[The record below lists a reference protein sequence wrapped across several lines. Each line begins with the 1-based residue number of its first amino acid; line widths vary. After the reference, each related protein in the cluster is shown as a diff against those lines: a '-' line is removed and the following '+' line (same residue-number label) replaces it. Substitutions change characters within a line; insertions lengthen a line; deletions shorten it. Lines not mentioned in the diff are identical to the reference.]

1 MKQEKCCNMCGK
13 KIVEKQEACLEVQ
26 KEWGYFS
33 EEDRKGYRFCICENC
48 FQELVIRFAIPVE
61 MYEQTEL
68 I

>member
-1 MKQEKCCNMCGK
+1 MCGK
-13 KIVEKQEACLEVQ
+13 KIVEKKEDCLEVQ

-33 EEDRKGYRFCICENC
+33 EEDQKGYRFCICENC
-48 FQELVIRFAIPVE
+48 FRELVIRFAIPVE

>member
-1 MKQEKCCNMCGK
+1 MKKEKRCNMCGK
-13 KIVEKQEACLEVQ
+13 EIVQKQEDCLDVQ

-48 FQELVIRFAIPVE
+48 FTEFVNCFVIPAEI
-61 MYEQTEL
+61 YEQTEL